1 MGNIYLAAESHEMT
15 SSFFS
20 LKTND
25 IKFRMFCAL
34 MVNLIL
40 KGLLHG
46 IGNLH
51 WFLPTLGIG

>member
-1 MGNIYLAAESHEMT
+1 MSRNMKNIKVF
-15 SSFFS
+15 SSANFQFLVMKFS
-20 LKTND
+20 
-25 IKFRMFCAL
+25 I
-34 MVNLIL
+34 